1 MTPKTVKVLCDLGVK
16 GEQVKEIVL
25 YSPDDADMLARE
37 ISGELPYMGEF
48 LTINDEIISS
58 GQIIARA

>member
-25 YSPDDADMLARE
+25 NSPDDADMLAWE
-37 ISGELPYMGEF
+37 ISGQLPYMGEF
-48 LTINDEIISS
+48 LTIDDEILTS
-58 GQIIARA
+58 GQIISRA

>member
-1 MTPKTVKVLCDLGVK
+1 MTPKTVKVLCDLGVN

-25 YSPDDADMLARE
+25 NNPDDVDMLAME
-37 ISGELPYMGEF
+37 ISGQLPYMGEF
-48 LTINDEIISS
+48 LTIDDEILTS

>member
-25 YSPDDADMLARE
+25 NNYGDVDMLALE